1 MGDEEREDSPETI
14 EEDREE
20 VAEEATPE
28 TDTEAVEQRED
39 DYEGL
44 ARRLDEIMSA
54 VRDGFDAM
62 RSRFDALG
70 LEAVESAAY
79 VEEGTDVE
87 DIAEDLAEAVDNLLG
102 IDALDLL

>member
-28 TDTEAVEQRED
+28 TDVEATEQRTD
-39 DYEGL
+39 DYDGL
-44 ARRLDEIMSA
+44 ARRLDELMSA

-62 RSRFDALG
+62 RQRFDALG
-70 LEAVESAAY
+70 LEAVESASY

-87 DIAEDLAEAVDNLLG
+87 GIAEDLADTVDELLG